1 MRAIEIDGSK
11 LKKLLEQRN
20 IDSATVSVKLGC
32 SRTYISDCVRRNKI
46 SDQSVK
52 MLSMLY
58 GIGLED
64 IKKDDPVKPEEE
76 KLDLFGNDEMYKTI
90 YTAVYNAIKDAM
102 KEI

>member
-1 MRAIEIDGSK
+1 MRAIKIDGSK
-11 LKKLLEQRN
+11 LRKLLEQRN
-20 IDSATVSVKLGC
+20 IDFATASVKLGC
-32 SRTYISDCVRRNKI
+32 SKTYISDCVRRNKI

-76 KLDLFGNDEMYKTI
+76 KLDLFENDEMYKTI
-90 YTAVYNAIKDAM
+90 YTAVYNAIKDAI